1 MTQMK
6 ADVALLTE
14 RRYVTQDVPENDWYR
29 RNILRDDQLLREA
42 LDQLGISSVRVDWSC
57 PDEDWSG
64 FRCAVFRTTWDYF
77 ERLEE
82 FSAWLDEVQSL
93 TQLCNKPSLI
103 RWNMDKH
110 YLGDL
115 ESRGVNVV
123 PSRYVERGTRVCLK
137 GLLDELGWYDAVIK
151 PCVSGAARHTYRVH
165 RQNAGEMDAVVRRL
179 LANESLLL
187 QPFQQG
193 IIEHGE
199 DALIMLNGRFSHA
212 VRKVAKP
219 GDFRVQDDHGGSVH
233 HYEPTTAQIELAEQA
248 VAACQS
254 VPTYGRVDMSPG
266 NQGHYAVMELEL
278 IEPEL
283 WLRYHPPAA
292 SVMAQAIAGL
302 L

>member
-1 MTQMK
+1 MAQMK

-14 RRYVTQDVPENDWYR
+14 RRYVAQDVPESDWYR
-29 RNILRDDQLLREA
+29 RNILRDDQLLQEA

-64 FRCAVFRTTWDYF
+64 YRCAVFRTTWDYF
-77 ERLEE
+77 DRFDE
-82 FSAWLDEVQSL
+82 FSAWLDKVQSL
-93 TQLCNKPSLI
+93 TQLCNTPSLI

-110 YLGDL
+110 YLADL
-115 ESRGVNVV
+115 ESRGVIVV
-123 PSRYVERGTRVCLK
+123 PSRYVERGTTVCLQD
-137 GLLDELGWYDAVIK
+137 LLDEAGWCDAVIK

-165 RQNAGEMDAVVRRL
+165 RNNAGEMDAVVRRL

-193 IIEHGE
+193 IVEQGE

-233 HYEPTTAQIELAEQA
+233 HYEPTTAQIELAEHAMA
-248 VAACQS
+248 VCHS
-254 VPTYGRVDMSPG
+254 VPTYGRVDMIQDNHG
-266 NQGHYAVMELEL
+266 GYAVMELEL

-292 SVMAQAIAGL
+292 SVLAQGIAGL